1 MRPPNN
7 VHALVV
13 LGKFERLRIFPTA
26 QAAEAHRDA
35 QINRLKDTDAIEA
48 WEDAQVVSYRR
59 VERRSKKTEN

>member
-1 MRPPNN
+1 MRPPSN

-48 WEDAQVVSYRR
+48 WEDAKVLSYKL
-59 VERRSKKTEN
+59 VHKRSNKT